1 MGSFAQLLRRCCGG
15 VPIFYYLRCNNF
27 KLIIMKIKWG
37 MMMTDGRG
45 KLGGQV
51 ASKNRAGAY
60 VRTKVTPVNPNTSYQ
75 SVVRQRLSSLSKEWN
90 ALTENQRLAWNEAA
104 NSGQWNKNDIFGDA
118 RRPTGKNLFTGI
130 NLVSLETTNTL
141 LTQVPRKANFS
152 QYTVSG
158 ATIVTDGTVTITA
171 DVAETP
177 IIGTRW
183 QVEGTVAV
191 SPGRYYL
198 KNLFRFL
205 TATNVVSEGTANL
218 SVGHEYAIR
227 FGELQTIDE
236 GKRVG
241 LRVRQV
247 LDGQV
252 TPWVSVSA
260 IVEAP

>member
-1 MGSFAQLLRRCCGG
+1 
-15 VPIFYYLRCNNF
+15 
-27 KLIIMKIKWG
+27 MKIKWG

-51 ASKNRAGAY
+51 ASKNRSGAY
-60 VRTKVTPVNPNTSYQ
+60 VRTKVTPVNPNTSFQ
-75 SVVRQRLSSLSKEWN
+75 SAVRQRLSSLSKEWG
-90 ALTENQRLAWNEAA
+90 ALTEKQRLAWNEAA

-141 LTQVPRKANFS
+141 LLNVPRKANFAQFS
-152 QYTVSG
+152 VDGVTIASG
-158 ATIVTDGTVTITA
+158 GAVTITV
-171 DVAETP
+171 DVAEAPTL
-177 IIGTRW
+177 GTRW

-191 SPGRYYL
+191 SAGRYYL

-205 TATNVVSEGTANL
+205 SATNVVAEGSASL
-218 SVGHEYAIR
+218 AVAPEYENR
-227 FGELQTIDE
+227 FGVLQSEDE

-247 LDGQV
+247 LDGQT
-252 TPWVSVSA
+252 TPWVEVSG
-260 IVEAP
+260 IVGSPG